1 MKKTIEL
8 FLIFI
13 FFSILLV
20 VTNFH
25 VKDIYFKDSFTK
37 IALDDAFKKMRE
49 KELEFK
55 KNVQQETEN
64 ILFSIRKFKYLDE
77 YIKGQIE
84 NKEIIEQL
92 FISYAN
98 SKKPITQIRYINKN
112 GFEKI
117 KVSKADFH
125 SKAFVDSKLERKT
138 SRYYFKESK
147 NKPYENVWFS
157 ELDLKMKN
165 CKLVLPCKP
174 VIRIILPI
182 ENDKKFA
189 GILVIDYSMSE
200 FLAKFTT
207 TPFYDV
213 ILANK
218 KGKILYHF
226 NKAKAW
232 SKYNG
237 IKLNI
242 KEEFPFFYKEILEFD
257 TFRSESFVS
266 KKLNVDIKSG
276 LYLILQLKKSHLN
289 EVSNEEL
296 KKEIIVALITLLF
309 SFVLS
314 IIIIKMF
321 YKYLITIDDLKM
333 LNFDLKNKEK
343 TISDYVIYSRTD
355 LEGIITDAS
364 DAFCNL
370 SGYTKSELIGNPHNI
385 VRHPEMPKSVFEEM
399 WRKLKNEEKWQG
411 EVKNLAKDGSY
422 YWVNAII
429 SPEYN
434 INNKLIGFIA
444 VREDIS
450 SKKEFESQQKLM
462 IEQSKLAAMGEMIG
476 NIAHQW
482 RQPLSVISSAST
494 SVILRKEMNIDI
506 SDKDL
511 INDLLMINNQTQY
524 LSETIN
530 TFRDFL
536 KNDKRIE
543 NAVLQDK
550 IEEVSRIVK
559 GTLHS
564 KGIDLIL
571 NFDKEKPISM
581 SLITG
586 ELPQVLINILNNAK
600 DALMENNVENSWI
613 KVNLL
618 EKEKDVIISIEDNAG
633 GIPENIISKIFEPYF
648 TTKNQS
654 LGTGLGLYMS
664 YKIINESLG
673 GKLYVE
679 NTKNG
684 AKFFIKLH
692 KSMEH

>member
-1 MKKTIEL
+1 MKKAIEL

-20 VTNFH
+20 VTNFY

-37 IALDDAFKKMRE
+37 IALDDAFKKMRG

-77 YIKGQIE
+77 YIKGKVE

-92 FISYAN
+92 FISYLN
-98 SKKPITQIRYINKN
+98 SKKAIAQIRYINKN

-117 KVSKADFH
+117 KVSKTEFN
-125 SKAFVDSKLERKT
+125 SKAFADSKLERKS

-147 NKPYENVWFS
+147 NKPYEVVWFS

-165 CKLVLPCKP
+165 CKPILPYKP
-174 VIRIILPI
+174 IIRIILPVK
-182 ENDKKFA
+182 NDASFA

-200 FLAKFTT
+200 FLTKFTN

-213 ILANK
+213 ILVNK
-218 KGKILYHF
+218 KGETLYHYD
-226 NKAKAW
+226 KTKAW
-232 SKYNG
+232 SKYNSSNF
-237 IKLNI
+237 NI
-242 KEEFPFFYKEILEFD
+242 KEEFPLYYEEIFRED
-257 TFRSESFVS
+257 TFRSNYFVS
-266 KKLNVDIKSG
+266 KKLDVDIKSG
-276 LYLILQLKKSHLN
+276 LYLILQLKKSHLDAISAV
-289 EVSNEEL
+289 EF
-296 KKEIIVALITLLF
+296 KKEITVALITLLF
-309 SFVLS
+309 SLILS
-314 IIIIKMF
+314 FIIIKIF
-321 YKYLITIDDLKM
+321 YKYVITIDDLKM
-333 LNFDLKNKEK
+333 LNFNLKNKEK
-343 TISDYVIYSRTD
+343 TISDHVIYSRTD
-355 LEGIITDAS
+355 LHGIITDVS
-364 DAFCNL
+364 DAFCKL
-370 SGYTKSELIGNPHNI
+370 SGYTRDELIGSSHNI
-385 VRHPEMPKSVFEEM
+385 VRHPEMPKSVFQDM
-399 WRKLKNEEKWQG
+399 WDKLKNEENWQG
-411 EVKNLAKDGSY
+411 EMKNLAKDGSY

-429 SPEYN
+429 TPEYN
-434 INNKLIGFIA
+434 INKKLIGFISI
-444 VREDIS
+444 REDIS
-450 SKKEFESQQKLM
+450 SKKDFESQQKLM
-462 IEQSKLAAMGEMIG
+462 LEQSKLAAMGEMIG

-494 SVILRKEMNIDI
+494 SVILKKEMNIDV

-511 INDLLMINNQTQY
+511 IKDLLMINDQTQY

-536 KNDKRIE
+536 KNDKGIE
-543 NAVLQDK
+543 NIVLQDK
-550 IEEVSRIVK
+550 IKEVSKIVS

-571 NFDKEKPISM
+571 NIDEIKPISM
-581 SLITG
+581 SLIIG
-586 ELPQVLINILNNAK
+586 ELPQVIINILNNAK
-600 DALMENNVENSWI
+600 DALLENSVKNPWI
-613 KVNLL
+613 KVDLL

-633 GIPENIISKIFEPYF
+633 GIPEDIICKIFEPYF

-673 GKLYVE
+673 GSLYVE
-679 NTKNG
+679 NTENG
-684 AKFFIKLH
+684 AKFFIKLN
-692 KSMEH
+692 KNM